1 MRFLG
6 FRRVGFWGISAG
18 GFNFEDAGRGGRGAF
33 VVSSVVV
40 EALAKFRVVGS
51 WGIRVVVGE
60 RDEEEGPF
68 FDGGG
73 LCGWDYLEI

>member
-1 MRFLG
+1 M
-6 FRRVGFWGISAG
+6 G
-18 GFNFEDAGRGGRGAF
+18 GFNFEDVGCGGWGVF

-40 EALAKFRVVGS
+40 EVLVKFWVVGS

-60 RDEEEGPF
+60 RDEEEGLF

-73 LCGWDYLEI
+73 LCGWDYFEI